1 MNTFFSFSKR
11 YSRRLALVLFTLA
24 MTAGISR
31 AQTTATD
38 TEVKAGRF
46 DNGKMW
52 TFEHPPIEYF
62 KEAYNFEPDAA
73 WFEKAR
79 LGALRIP
86 GCSASFVSPNGLVL
100 TNHHCGRGPVSEV
113 NRPGENLLDN
123 GFYAASLSEE
133 RPVEG
138 FYADQLVHI
147 DDVTDEVYAALEGKE
162 TDAEKAAARQEAI
175 QAIADRITEE
185 AGGEEAGAHV
195 EVIALYNGAMYS
207 AYTFHRYKDVR
218 LVMTPELQ
226 LGYFGGDSD
235 NFTYPRYA
243 LDMTLFRVYG
253 EDGKPLRTEHFFKW
267 SVDGTKEGD
276 AIFVIGNPGSTS
288 RLETVAQLEFRRDV
302 REVDVLS
309 LIDTRVAVLQQYYEA
324 MPEEAEEKGIRNQ
337 IFGLLN
343 AQKLYR
349 GRVKAL
355 RDPVIMGRRKDF
367 ERRFRAAIESDPA
380 LKAEYGDL
388 HERMADIQQG
398 KREFAPEFGA
408 FLSLQP
414 NSTLSSATMRRA
426 MLAYTYVSRKAQGVS
441 PDALAGI
448 REQIEGIEDLAPI
461 VEKGF
466 LVARMNDFRRY
477 FGDDSEIV
485 KAVFAREMPAMDM
498 NENEP
503 MQPMRTPEEVADD
516 LLAHSALSSA
526 ERTAEALASDALS
539 LDDPAIRVAAV
550 IMPRVRAFQSAF
562 AGLGAQEQ
570 EVASGIG
577 RARFAVYGLSIP
589 PDATFSLR
597 IADGVVKGYEYNGTQ
612 APTHTTFFG
621 MYDRHYSFGPGTEW
635 DLPDRWLHPPKT
647 FDLDTPLDMV
657 STADIIG
664 GNSGSPVI
672 NVNHELVGLIFD
684 GNIESLSG
692 DYIYLTDKP
701 RAVAVDARGILEA
714 LDEIYDAD
722 RLVLELT
729 TGRAVDTE
737 AEADD
742 ILSGSR

>member
-1 MNTFFSFSKR
+1 MKQMRFFGNKLIRTFALSAFLLFS
-11 YSRRLALVLFTLA
+11 LAEAGLA
-24 MTAGISR
+24 QTVTTEAGI
-31 AQTTATD
+31 
-38 TEVKAGRF
+38 KAGRF

-52 TFEHPPIEYF
+52 TFEHPPIDYF
-62 KEAYNFEPDAA
+62 KEAYHFEPDAA

-100 TNHHCGRGPVSEV
+100 TNHHCGRGSVSKV
-113 NRPGENLLDN
+113 SRPGENLLDN
-123 GFYAASLSEE
+123 GFYAAALDEE

-138 FYADQLVHI
+138 YYADQLIHI
-147 DDVTDEVYAALEGKE
+147 TDVTDEVYAALEGKE

-175 QAIADRITEE
+175 QAITERIAEE
-185 AGGEEAGAHV
+185 AGGDEAGVHV
-195 EVIALYNGAMYS
+195 EVISLYHGAMYS
-207 AYTFHRYKDVR
+207 AYTFHRYKDLR
-218 LVMTPELQ
+218 LVMAPELQ

-243 LDMTLFRVYG
+243 LDMTLFRVYD
-253 EDGKPLRTEHFFKW
+253 EDGKPLRTDHFFKW
-267 SVDGTKEGD
+267 SVEGTKEGD
-276 AIFVIGNPGSTS
+276 AVFVIGNPGSTS

-309 LIDTRVAVLQQYYEA
+309 LIDTRVAVLQQYYDA

-367 ERRFRAAIESDPA
+367 ERQFRSAIESDPA
-380 LKAEYGDL
+380 LKAEYGGL
-388 HERMADIQQG
+388 HDRMAEIQAG
-398 KREFAPEFGA
+398 KREYAPEFGA

-414 NSTLSSATMRRA
+414 NSTLASATMRRA
-426 MLAYTYVSRKAQGVS
+426 MLAFTYLTRKAEGVS
-441 PDALAGI
+441 PDALTGL
-448 REQIEGIEDLAPI
+448 REQIEGVEDLAPI

-466 LVARMNDFRRY
+466 LTARMNDFRRY
-477 FGDDSEIV
+477 FGDENEIV
-485 KAVFAREMPAMDM
+485 KAIFAREEPAMETD
-498 NENEP
+498 ENAP

-516 LLAHSALSSA
+516 LLAHSALASA
-526 ERTAEALASDALS
+526 KSTADALASEALS
-539 LDDPAIRVAAV
+539 LDDPAVRVAAV
-550 IMPRVRAFQSAF
+550 IMPRVQAFQSAF

-597 IADGVVKGYEYNGTQ
+597 IADGVVKGYPYNGTM
-612 APTHTTFFG
+612 APTHTTFYG
-621 MYDRHYSFGPGTEW
+621 MYDRHYAFGPGTEW
-635 DLPDRWLHPPKT
+635 DLPDRWMHPPKT
-647 FDLDTPLDMV
+647 FDRSTPFNMV

-684 GNIESLSG
+684 GNIESLAG

-729 TGRAVDTE
+729 TGRAVGTE
-737 AEADD
+737 AEADE